1 MMRTFPK
8 IFRREI
14 LVVGLPAVLLVI
26 GIFWV
31 ASLFV
36 QPAPPQSLI
45 MTTGAES
52 GAYHGHAKRYQEILA
67 RHGIK
72 LELKTSSGALEN
84 LARLKDDKS
93 KVMVGFVQGGTATR
107 DDGAGLMSLG
117 SMYYEPL
124 WVFYRGNV
132 QLDRIAQLKGMKVA
146 VGAEGSGTRKLA
158 LQILAANGMAED
170 TRDFLAL
177 GGDAA
182 ADALGQGR
190 VDAAFIIAGA
200 ESTVVRRLLGAP
212 GLKLMSFAQ
221 AEAYVKLFPFLSKVT
236 LPRGAVDLVKDL
248 PAQNVTL
255 VAPTANLVVR
265 NDIHPALVSLLM
277 QAASEAHGEAGV
289 FQQFKEFPAPKDYTF
304 EISKDAERY
313 YKSGPPFLQRYLPF
327 WAATLVDR
335 ILVMALPLLALIPIL
350 RAIPALYA
358 WRVTSRIYRWYG
370 ELSTLENEIRKN
382 YEATKHGDYQA
393 ALDGMED
400 RANNRPVPVAY
411 AHLLYTLRE
420 HINLVRTSLE
430 RKRVEM
436 KNCS

>member
-1 MMRTFPK
+1 MKHTYRK
-8 IFRREI
+8 YFRREA
-14 LVVGLPAVLLVI
+14 LVVGVPAALLVI
-26 GIFWV
+26 ALFGL
-31 ASLFV
+31 ASRFV
-36 QPAPPQSLI
+36 QPAPPRSLI

-52 GAYHGHAKRYQEILA
+52 GAYHGYARRYQEILA
-67 RHGIK
+67 RHGIT

-84 LARLKDDKS
+84 LARLKDARTNVS
-93 KVMVGFVQGGTATR
+93 AGFVQGGVAAPV
-107 DDGAGLMSLG
+107 DGEGLVSLG

-124 WVFYRGNV
+124 WVFYRSNQMLERV
-132 QLDRIAQLKGMKVA
+132 SQLKGLKVA

-158 LQILAANGMAED
+158 LQILAANGMD
-170 TRDFLAL
+170 MDSGDFLAL
-177 GGDAA
+177 GGDAV
-182 ADALGQGR
+182 ADALGQGK
-190 VDAAFIIAGA
+190 VAAAFVIAGA
-200 ESTVVRRLLGAP
+200 DSAVVHRLLGTHDI
-212 GLKLMSFAQ
+212 KLMSFAQ
-221 AEAYVKLFPFLSKVT
+221 ADAYVKRFPFLSKVT
-236 LPRGAVDLVKDL
+236 LPRGAVDLRNDL

-255 VAPTANLVVR
+255 VAATANLVVR
-265 NDIHPALVSLLM
+265 DDIHPALTGLLL
-277 QAASEAHGEAGV
+277 QAASEAHGAAGV
-289 FQQFKEFPAPKDYTF
+289 FQQVKEFPAPKDYTF

-382 YEATKHGDYQA
+382 YEATRHGDYQA

-436 KNCS
+436 K

>member
-1 MMRTFPK
+1 MGAFTTR
-8 IFRREI
+8 IRRDV
-14 LVVGLPAVLLVI
+14 LAVGLPIALLII

-31 ASLFV
+31 ASLFI
-36 QPAPPQSLI
+36 QPAPPQSLV

-52 GAYHGHAKRYQEILA
+52 GAYHGHARRYQEILA
-67 RHGIK
+67 RHGIR
-72 LELKTSSGALEN
+72 LDLIPSSGALEN
-84 LARLKDDKS
+84 LERLKDANS
-93 KVMVGFVQGGTATR
+93 RAMVGFIQGGATASA
-107 DDGAGLMSLG
+107 DSAGLMSLG

-124 WVFYRGNV
+124 WVFYRGNAQV
-132 QLDRIAQLKGMKVA
+132 DRIAQLKGMKVA

-158 LQILAANGMAED
+158 LQIFAANGMAED

-182 ADALGQGR
+182 VDALGQGR

-221 AEAYVKLFPFLSKVT
+221 ADAYVKLFPFLSKVT
-236 LPRGAVDLVKDL
+236 LPRGAVNLMKDL

-255 VAPTANLVVR
+255 VAPTANLVAR

-277 QAASEAHGEAGV
+277 QAASETHGKAGV
-289 FQQFKEFPAPKDYTF
+289 FQQVKEFPAPKDYTF

-370 ELSTLENEIRKN
+370 ELSMLENEIRKN
-382 YEATKHGDYQA
+382 YDPTQHADYRA
-393 ALDGMED
+393 ALDSMED

-420 HINLVRTSLE
+420 HIDLVRTALQ
-430 RKRVEM
+430 RKGAA
-436 KNCS
+436 

>member
-36 QPAPPQSLI
+36 QPAPPHSLI

-132 QLDRIAQLKGMKVA
+132 QLDRVAQLKGMKVA

-158 LQILAANGMAED
+158 LQILAANGMVED
-170 TRDFLAL
+170 ARDFLAL

-221 AEAYVKLFPFLSKVT
+221 ADAYVKLFPFLSKVT

-370 ELSTLENEIRKN
+370 ELSMLENEIRKS
-382 YEATKHGDYQA
+382 YDPTRHADYRA
-393 ALDGMED
+393 ALDSMED

-420 HINLVRTSLE
+420 HIDLVRTALQ
-430 RKRVEM
+430 RKGAA
-436 KNCS
+436 